1 MFLRGK
7 KKKKKKK
14 KKEKLDFIKIKK
26 NFCALKNTI
35 EKVKTTQWLEAR
47 TCEELLQLN
56 TNSSIKKW
64 AKDLGRHFS
73 E

>member
-1 MFLRGK
+1 M
-7 KKKKKKK
+7 
-14 KKEKLDFIKIKK
+14 DFIKIKK